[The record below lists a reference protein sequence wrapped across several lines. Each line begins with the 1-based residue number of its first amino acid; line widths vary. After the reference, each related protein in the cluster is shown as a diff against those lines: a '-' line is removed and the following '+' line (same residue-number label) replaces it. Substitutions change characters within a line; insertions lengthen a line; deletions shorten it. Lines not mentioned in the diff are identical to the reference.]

1 MFDTKLSSNSLLKK
15 TKDLITL
22 KIFKETLK
30 DLKDKCIIIVDN
42 RGSYFLNN
50 YFTLTEVIDLGIISV
65 ESIYFKRKSYPK
77 HEAIYVISACDK
89 SINNIYD
96 DFIKE
101 KPSLYKSC
109 HIFTLDEINDNLMN
123 LILQKKEKFIKY
135 IKTLKQIMI
144 KFVPIDKNIFSF
156 GNDENFNCFYNLF
169 DYEKNEVTT
178 EINISKLVTVCQCLD
193 NYPNIVY
200 FSPDKY
206 CKIIA
211 EKVNSE
217 LKKFFSKKKNL
228 KKNGILLITTRYIDF
243 LAPIQFGLNY
253 QHALLELL
261 KKKDD
266 KYINKVSLIDNKDNK
281 EKVIILDY
289 KNEIYNNYKNL
300 PISEVFKKCDEDFKA
315 FQKSDLGKLHKLNQK
330 KDKNKDKDKDEDDI
344 DIAFALKNVSKY
356 HYYYESYQQQINLCT
371 EINKLMKKRNIM
383 KLLDIQQKIISKID
397 EKGNKF
403 SDKDIISLIKDN
415 KNSFNKNDLM
425 RIFCLI
431 KYNYPKI
438 DLNNL
443 ITEVESKKEKFN
455 EDDKNIINFFDVKKC
470 LKNID
475 VIEQL
480 EKSIISYREKD
491 NYDTKE
497 EQENEDDKS
506 YPYIKES
513 KLATLC
519 DMCSKNKLPNAFFT
533 FVEKPQNLPQ
543 KNVKI
548 NLGFAQEEEEDNDS
562 NQNLILFNI
571 GGLSNFEIASM
582 ERGWE
587 LGHWGVNLILGANK
601 IYNYREYF
609 IELNNY
615 IKGKNEIKKII
626 EDIPKEIEEI
636 KKKDEE
642 ERNKDGNKVDINKI
656 DNIKINEGKHSKEK
670 LKRSETKSSD
680 DPEDMK

>member
-15 TKDLITL
+15 TKDLISL

-65 ESIYFKRKSYPK
+65 ESIYFKRKPYPK

-144 KFVPIDKNIFSF
+144 KFIPIDKNIFSF

-169 DYEKNEVTT
+169 DYEKNEMTT

-438 DLNNL
+438 DLNTL

-455 EDDKNIINFFDVKKC
+455 ENDKNIINFFDVKKC

-480 EKSIISYREKD
+480 EKSIISYREKN

>member
-15 TKDLITL
+15 TKDLISL

-30 DLKDKCIIIVDN
+30 NLKDKCIIIVDN

-65 ESIYFKRKSYPK
+65 ESIYFKRKPYPK

-144 KFVPIDKNIFSF
+144 KFIPIDKNIFSF

-403 SDKDIISLIKDN
+403 SGKDIISLIKDN

-425 RIFCLI
+425 RILCLI
-431 KYNYPKI
+431 KYNFPKI

-455 EDDKNIINFFDVKKC
+455 ENDKNIINFFDVKKC

-480 EKSIISYREKD
+480 EKSIISYREKN

-533 FVEKPQNLPQ
+533 FVEKPENLPQ

>member
-65 ESIYFKRKSYPK
+65 ESIYFKRKPYPK

-144 KFVPIDKNIFSF
+144 KFIPIDKNIFSF

-228 KKNGILLITTRYIDF
+228 KKNGILFITTRYIDF

-330 KDKNKDKDKDEDDI
+330 KDKNKDKDKDEGDI

-425 RIFCLI
+425 RILCLI

-455 EDDKNIINFFDVKKC
+455 ENDKNIINFFDVKKC

-480 EKSIISYREKD
+480 EKSIISYREKN

-513 KLATLC
+513 KLTTLC

>member
-65 ESIYFKRKSYPK
+65 ESIYFKRKPYPK

-228 KKNGILLITTRYIDF
+228 KKNGILFITTRYIDF

-330 KDKNKDKDKDEDDI
+330 KDKNKDKDKDEGDI

-425 RIFCLI
+425 RILCLI

-455 EDDKNIINFFDVKKC
+455 ENDKNIINFFDVKKC

-480 EKSIISYREKD
+480 EKSIISYREKN

-513 KLATLC
+513 KLTTLC

>member
-15 TKDLITL
+15 TKDLISL

-65 ESIYFKRKSYPK
+65 ESIYFKRKPYPK

-144 KFVPIDKNIFSF
+144 KFIPIDKNIFSF

-169 DYEKNEVTT
+169 DYEKNEMTT

-438 DLNNL
+438 DLNTL

-455 EDDKNIINFFDVKKC
+455 ENDKNIINFFDVKKC

-475 VIEQL
+475 VIDQL
-480 EKSIISYREKD
+480 EKSIISYREKN

-615 IKGKNEIKKII
+615 IKGKNEIKRII

-636 KKKDEE
+636 K